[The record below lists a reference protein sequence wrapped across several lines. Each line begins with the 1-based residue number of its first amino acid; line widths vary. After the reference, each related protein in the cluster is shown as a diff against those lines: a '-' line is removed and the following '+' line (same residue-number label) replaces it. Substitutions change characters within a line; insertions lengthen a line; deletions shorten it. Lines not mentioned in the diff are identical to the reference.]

1 MAIKRGKVVTVTSV
15 KGGTG
20 KTTTVLNLAGILSA
34 SKVKTLIVDGDLYNG
49 GIAVSLD
56 VQFDKDLYLLV
67 NDMATSHFD
76 SLETYVKA
84 YNDCIDILPS
94 SKDPR
99 DASKIESKYLRV
111 LLAKA
116 RMKYDVILI
125 DLNHV
130 MDSNNLTFL
139 DESDL
144 IYYVMTN
151 DLVDIK
157 GIKTMISIYS
167 DMDITNYRIILN
179 DAKDKLKPTLS
190 RVDVKNVIKD
200 DLDYVIPSSFYL
212 SDINNYMLKGN
223 IITTNKAI
231 RRKHKKAIAV
241 FENIVEE
248 ILDSG
253 DANGNKEASE

>member
-20 KTTTVLNLAGILSA
+20 KTTTVLNLAGILS
-34 SKVKTLIVDGDLYNG
+34 SCKKKTLIIDGDLYNG
-49 GIAVSLD
+49 AIAISLD
-56 VQFDKDLYLLV
+56 VPFEKNLYLLV

-76 SLETYVKA
+76 SLDTYIKP
-84 YNDCIDILPS
+84 YNDYIDVLPA

-125 DLNHV
+125 DLNQV

-151 DLVDIK
+151 DLADIK
-157 GIKTMISIYS
+157 GIKTMVSIYS
-167 DMDITNYRIILN
+167 DMEITNYRIILN
-179 DAKDKLKPTLS
+179 DAKDKLKQTLS

-200 DLDYVIPSSFYL
+200 DLDYVIPASFYL
-212 SDINNYMLKGN
+212 SDINNYTLKGN
-223 IITTNKAI
+223 IITTNKSI
-231 RRKHKKAIAV
+231 RRKHKKTIAV
-241 FENIVEE
+241 FEKIVNE
-248 ILDSG
+248 ILDLG
-253 DANGNKEASE
+253 DNDDKKATSK

>member
-1 MAIKRGKVVTVTSV
+1 MAIKRGKVVSVTSV

-20 KTTTVLNLAGILSA
+20 KTTTVLNLAGILSKR
-34 SKVKTLIVDGDLYNG
+34 KVKTLVIDGDLYNG
-49 GIAVSLD
+49 GIAISLD
-56 VQFDKDLYLLV
+56 VPFEKDLYLLI

-76 SLETYVKA
+76 SLDSYIKP
-84 YNDCIDILPS
+84 YNDYIDILPAP
-94 SKDPR
+94 KDPR
-99 DASKIESKYLRV
+99 EASKIESKYLYV

-157 GIKTMISIYS
+157 GMKTMISIYS
-167 DMDITNYRIILN
+167 DMDISNYRIILN
-179 DAKDKLKPTLS
+179 DAKDKLKQTLS
-190 RVDVKNVIKD
+190 RTDVKNVIKND
-200 DLDYVIPSSFYL
+200 INYIIPKSFYL
-212 SDINNYMLKGN
+212 SDINNYAVKGN
-223 IITTNKAI
+223 IVTASKGIK
-231 RRKHKKAIAV
+231 RKNRKAIAV
-241 FENIVEE
+241 FENIVDE

-253 DANGNKEASE
+253 DENEKETSK

>member
-20 KTTTVLNLAGILSA
+20 KTTTVLNLAGILSNY
-34 SKVKTLIVDGDLYNG
+34 KKKTLIIDGDLYNG
-49 GIAVSLD
+49 GIAISLD
-56 VQFDKDLYLLV
+56 IPFEKDLYLLV

-76 SLETYVKA
+76 NLDTYVKP
-84 YNDCIDILPS
+84 YNDYVDILPA

-99 DASKIESKYLRV
+99 DASKIESKYLHV

-116 RMKYDVILI
+116 RMKYDVILV

-144 IYYVMTN
+144 IYYIMTN

-157 GIKTMISIYS
+157 GIKTMVSIYS
-167 DMDITNYRIILN
+167 DMDIDNYRIVLN
-179 DAKDKLKPTLS
+179 DAKDKLKQTLS
-190 RVDVKNVIKD
+190 RTDVKNVIKD
-200 DLDYVIPSSFYL
+200 DLDYVIPTSFYL
-212 SDINNYMLKGN
+212 NDINNYMIKGN

-241 FENIVEE
+241 FESIVKE

-253 DANGNKEASE
+253 DNDGKKETSK